1 MERDLNWQQQRN
13 KNDGWRYRET
23 NMAWYDRFLGIG
35 TEKLNPSQPFIGLE
49 EGLAIDTREKK
60 DNYRS
65 AYEEL
70 EVVNRAVNMIVDDS
84 ADIPFDIGEK
94 ILGMTPIVQNVRRT
108 KVDLLLN
115 KEPNPFQ
122 DINSFKRNLI
132 IDLLIDGN
140 IFIYFD
146 GAHLYHLPAQNV
158 TIEADTQ
165 TYVNKYVYDGHIDYT
180 PKEIIHI
187 KENSFHSI
195 YRGVPRLKAAYRTMY
210 LLDSMRK
217 FQDNF
222 FKNGAVPGLVLKS
235 PNTLSDRIKE
245 RMLVAWGQRY
255 NPKNG
260 GRRPLILDGGLE
272 VDSLTKVNFK
282 ELDFQP
288 SIAANEK
295 VILEAMGVPP
305 ILMDGGNNANI
316 RPNHRLYYLETILP
330 IVRKI
335 NHALERYFGFKVTE
349 DVHGV
354 PALQPE
360 LRDQAAYYA
369 TLVNTGIM
377 TPNEVREAMNME
389 SIDGHDELR
398 IPANIAGSA
407 ADPSEGGRPP
417 EEEENNEQTS
427 DS

>member
-1 MERDLNWQQQRN
+1 
-13 KNDGWRYRET
+13 
-23 NMAWYDRFLGIG
+23 MAWYDRFLGKNDD
-35 TEKLNPSQPFIGLE
+35 EKLNPAQTFIGLE

-84 ADIPFDIGEK
+84 ADIPFDVGEK
-94 ILGMTPIVQNVRRT
+94 IQGITPIMPNVRRSR
-108 KVDLLLN
+108 VDLLLN

-140 IFIYFD
+140 IFIYYD

-158 TIEADTQ
+158 TIEADTE

-195 YRGVPRLKAAYRTMY
+195 YRGVPRLKSAYRTMY

-245 RMLVAWGQRY
+245 RMLQAWATRY

-260 GRRPLILDGGLE
+260 GKRPLILDGGLE
-272 VDSLTKVNFK
+272 VDELSKINFK
-282 ELDFQP
+282 ELDFQEG
-288 SIAANEK
+288 IASNEK
-295 VILEAMGVPP
+295 IILKAIGVPP
-305 ILMDGGNNANI
+305 ILMDSGNNANL

-330 IVRKI
+330 IINKI
-335 NHALERYFGFKVTE
+335 AYAFERYFGFKLDE
-349 DVHGV
+349 DVTGV

-389 SIDGHDELR
+389 SIDGHDDLR
-398 IPANIAGSA
+398 VPANIAGSA
-407 ADPSEGGRPP
+407 ANPEEGGRPP
-417 EEEENNEQTS
+417 EETEEETNE
-427 DS
+427 